1 VRSDNR
7 LVFGPLRENDIEE
20 SRYRG
25 LQRCPLSSVF
35 HFCGKVFCS
44 TGILIGIGSRMARK
58 GMPHGPPKASI
69 RCAGSGAVSGNTGV
83 LSQTPAASPSTG
95 SQTASASS
103 RPQRNDGADAIPAGT
118 IIPAAL
124 SKSVD
129 AKKAKP
135 GDKIEARITMDL
147 LSNGKV
153 VIPRDTK
160 VIGHVTGAKSRTKES
175 PDSRVG
181 MSFDRIS
188 LKDGRELS
196 IRAAIQAMGP
206 SLNNAVAPGMDQLGQ
221 GSTGMSSTGPPDSR
235 GPMGGSA
242 RPGGSAGSPLP
253 DASSRDASPDVPA
266 SEGSAPTA
274 LDPHSQGVVGLR
286 GLSLSPSNQGS
297 LVGSNSHNVHLDR
310 GTQLILRTEYHLCVR
325 SGLGGTTKEHCEVSF
340 GDRSIRPL

>member
-1 VRSDNR
+1 MDLRKLAFVV
-7 LVFGPLRENDIEE
+7 LAVVPLAEI
-20 SRYRG
+20 
-25 LQRCPLSSVF
+25 P
-35 HFCGKVFCS
+35 
-44 TGILIGIGSRMARK
+44 A
-58 GMPHGPPKASI
+58 
-69 RCAGSGAVSGNTGV
+69 
-83 LSQTPAASPSTG
+83 LSQTPATSPSKG

-103 RPQRNDGADAIPAGT
+103 TPQRNDGAEAIPAGT

-135 GDKIEARITMDL
+135 GDKIEAKITMDL

-160 VIGHVTGAKSRTKES
+160 VIGHVTEAKSRTKES

-181 MSFDRIS
+181 MSFDRVS

-206 SLNNAVAPGMDQLGQ
+206 SLNNAVAPGSDQLGQ
-221 GSTGMSSTGPPDSR
+221 RPTGMSSAGPPDSR
-235 GPMGGSA
+235 GSMGGSA
-242 RPGGSAGSPLP
+242 RPGEAAGSPLP
-253 DASSRDASPDVPA
+253 DASSRDASAGVSA

-286 GLSLSPSNQGS
+286 GLSLSPANQGS
-297 LVGSNSHNVHLDR
+297 LVGSTTHNVHLDS
-310 GTQLILRTEYHLCVR
+310 GTQLILRTE
-325 SGLGGTTKEHCEVSF
+325 
-340 GDRSIRPL
+340 

>member
-1 VRSDNR
+1 MDLRKFAFVV
-7 LVFGPLRENDIEE
+7 LVVVPLAEI
-20 SRYRG
+20 
-25 LQRCPLSSVF
+25 P
-35 HFCGKVFCS
+35 
-44 TGILIGIGSRMARK
+44 
-58 GMPHGPPKASI
+58 
-69 RCAGSGAVSGNTGV
+69 V
-83 LSQTPAASPSTG
+83 LSQKPATSPSTG
-95 SQTASASS
+95 SETASASS
-103 RPQRNDGADAIPAGT
+103 APQRNDGANGIPAGT
-118 IIPAAL
+118 IIPVAL

-147 LSNGKV
+147 LSNGKI

-160 VIGHVTGAKSRTKES
+160 VIGHVTEAKPRTKES

-181 MSFDRIS
+181 MSFDHIS

-206 SLNNAVAPGMDQLGQ
+206 SLNNAVAPGIHQMGQ
-221 GSTGMSSTGPPDSR
+221 RSTGVSSAGPPDSR

-242 RPGGSAGSPLP
+242 RPGGSTGSPLP
-253 DASSRDASPDVPA
+253 DASSRDASPSDSA

-297 LVGSNSHNVHLDR
+297 LVGSDSHNVHLDS
-310 GTQLILRTEYHLCVR
+310 GTQLILRTE
-325 SGLGGTTKEHCEVSF
+325 
-340 GDRSIRPL
+340 